1 MTVDVR
7 GRRVLVTGASRG
19 LGVYVAKALAAGG
32 AELIL
37 SARDRASLDATASA
51 CEALGARVEVV
62 AASLDRADERAR
74 LIEGLLATG
83 GALDIL
89 INNAGVEHTKGLL
102 DQSDAEVQAQL
113 ELNLHAPIDLIRRV
127 LPAMLARGRGTIVN
141 ISSMSGKGATPF
153 NSIYAATKHGLN
165 GLTSSLRAELEDTGV
180 HVGVVC
186 PGPVAAAGMWARTG
200 VAAPRA
206 IAEVEPEAVVAG
218 VWKVLAGASEVLVTR
233 GPIRPMLALREL
245 LPGLERPLL
254 RALGISAAMRERAG
268 RS

>member
-32 AELIL
+32 AELVL
-37 SARDRASLDATASA
+37 SARDLASLDATAAA

-74 LIEGLLATG
+74 LIDGLLATG

-89 INNAGVEHTKGLL
+89 INNAGVEHTKSLL

-165 GLTSSLRAELEDTGV
+165 GLTSSLRAELDGTGV

-186 PGPVAAAGMWARTG
+186 PGPVAAGMWARSGIT
-200 VAAPRA
+200 APRA
-206 IAEVEPEAVVAG
+206 IAEVGPEAVVAG
-218 VWKVLAGASEVLVTR
+218 VWKVLAGATEVLVTR

-245 LPGLERPLL
+245 IPGLERPLL
-254 RALGISAAMRERAG
+254 RALGISDAMRERAG
-268 RS
+268 KS